1 MDVLNNAHAATSSP
15 LWWAVTGIVLI
26 FFLVYSAILVYHW
39 FAYSM
44 RPSVSIIATILY
56 IVISAVFL
64 FSLIAYTLAL

>member
-1 MDVLNNAHAATSSP
+1 MDALNNAHTVASP
-15 LWWAVTGIVLI
+15 SLWWAVTGVVLI

-44 RPSVSIIATILY
+44 RPSVSIVATILY